1 MSTSSLPGYRPPS
14 VNPTPTYSAEPQA
27 YEQRLALNRLRQR
40 PSTDFVKQSRSGG
53 VSLRLVE
60 QDDNITLP
68 VYGCGD
74 SVEGSIVV
82 AKPDGVTS
90 VEVKIEGTLRLKE
103 VAEGGNTAHRLVLS
117 VQTLWTRDHRA
128 GQCPPSLPFSITLP
142 TTFSDGRE
150 VYPLPPT
157 HEAHMSG
164 VPGFHADIEY
174 SVSALI
180 SRTKSSSLLR
190 PGNNIVSTPFVY
202 YPRSR
207 PAVPLPPRMQH
218 DSSSPTPMETSDWRC
233 FESLM
238 SARTPNS
245 RGVLAKFYIPSSRV
259 FCMAEPIPF
268 YLTYTSSAKALA
280 AFLPFAPLPPSRM
293 SRQHTRV
300 QLIRQ
305 TSVDVRNA
313 VLIGAKTD
321 MWRTV
326 EIGQAVFQHE
336 GDGPSWMSFSGE
348 IRVSPQTRIG
358 GFKAGG
364 LTIKDFIV
372 LSMTPPEPLKA
383 PFGEL
388 RQVVPIRL
396 TTDPWSMDG
405 TGQAFAAS
413 DYSIALSPEDEFLDL
428 RVPAYAPP

>member
-1 MSTSSLPGYRPPS
+1 M
-14 VNPTPTYSAEPQA
+14 
-27 YEQRLALNRLRQR
+27 
-40 PSTDFVKQSRSGG
+40 
-53 VSLRLVE
+53 
-60 QDDNITLP
+60 
-68 VYGCGD
+68 
-74 SVEGSIVV
+74 
-82 AKPDGVTS
+82 
-90 VEVKIEGTLRLKE
+90 
-103 VAEGGNTAHRLVLS
+103 
-117 VQTLWTRDHRA
+117 
-128 GQCPPSLPFSITLP
+128 
-142 TTFSDGRE
+142 
-150 VYPLPPT
+150 
-157 HEAHMSG
+157 
-164 VPGFHADIEY
+164 
-174 SVSALI
+174 
-180 SRTKSSSLLR
+180 
-190 PGNNIVSTPFVY
+190 
-202 YPRSR
+202 
-207 PAVPLPPRMQH
+207 
-218 DSSSPTPMETSDWRC
+218 
-233 FESLM
+233 
-238 SARTPNS
+238 
-245 RGVLAKFYIPSSRV
+245 
-259 FCMAEPIPF
+259 
-268 YLTYTSSAKALA
+268 TYTSSAKALA